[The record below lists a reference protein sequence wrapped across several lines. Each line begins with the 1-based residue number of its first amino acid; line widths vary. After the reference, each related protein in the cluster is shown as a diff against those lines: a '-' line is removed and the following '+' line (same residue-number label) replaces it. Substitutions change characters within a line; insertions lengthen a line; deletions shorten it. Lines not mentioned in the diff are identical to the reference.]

1 MYFDKKLCLL
11 GIKADSRDDLFEQM
25 SSLLLKEGFV
35 KDTYLEALK
44 IRESEYPTGL
54 LVGDTGFA
62 IPHCDSRNVQK
73 SQLCFGQLEHPIE
86 FSDMVDKD
94 HKIQVSLVFMLA
106 MSQPHEQMETLGNL
120 VALFQNKDVVNSLKK
135 CKDERECAQ
144 ILEDAGIR

>member
-11 GIKADSRDDLFEQM
+11 GIEAVDRDDLFEQM
-25 SSLLLKEGFV
+25 SSLLLQEGFV
-35 KDTYLEALK
+35 KDTYLGALK
-44 IRESEYPTGL
+44 AREAEYPTGL

-62 IPHCDSRNVQK
+62 IPHCDSVNVRV
-73 SQLCFGQLEHPIE
+73 SQLCFGQLGHPIE

-120 VALFQNKDVVNSLKK
+120 VALFQNQEIVDKLKA
-135 CKDERECAQ
+135 CTDEYECAR